1 MNKKYEERRV
11 LASNLTSDKID
22 KTQLSRTAAMVRGLD
37 DVIENTKFTLTGRE
51 MTSLFEA
58 RNEFRWQ
65 CEKIWD
71 NAHREVIIE
80 LLESVDEY
88 RAELRK
94 LKKQINKKQ

>member
-11 LASNLTSDKID
+11 LASNLTADKID
-22 KTQLSRTAAMVRGLD
+22 NKQLSRTAAMVRGLD

-71 NAHREVIIE
+71 NAHREVIID

-94 LKKQINKKQ
+94 LKKQINKK